1 MEKITTLYPKR
12 KETHILF
19 KIQYF
24 PLIFEKIFSEIINF
38 FEIVLFLDV
47 KVRGFT
53 NAQMR
58 LKKCKIFT
66 KKCKICDIYK

>member
-1 MEKITTLYPKR
+1 LEL
-12 KETHILF
+12 
-19 KIQYF
+19 
-24 PLIFEKIFSEIINF
+24 FEKLFSEIIKV
-38 FEIVLFLDV
+38 FEIILFLDV

-66 KKCKICDIYK
+66 KKMQDL